1 MKFKSKKIVGILI
14 ILAGILELVVGIS
27 EGTVSAMLIGLG
39 FCMIGSLYFMTK
51 RK

>member
-1 MKFKSKKIVGILI
+1 MKYKSKKIVGILI

-27 EGTVSAMLIGLG
+27 EGTVSMILIGLG
-39 FCMIGSLYFMTK
+39 FCMIGSLYFLKK